1 MTQIFFV
8 LYQVGVD
15 LQTYDIIGATFEVH
29 KIAAMVSSR
38 ATGEEEFKPQISQMT
53 QIFFVLYQVG
63 VDLQTYDIIGATFEV
78 QDCRDGLVKS
88 HRRRRN

>member
-38 ATGEEEFKPQISQMT
+38 ATGEEEIKPQI
-53 QIFFVLYQVG
+53 
-63 VDLQTYDIIGATFEV
+63 
-78 QDCRDGLVKS
+78 
-88 HRRRRN
+88 HR

>member
-53 QIFFVLYQVG
+53 QIFLCYIRSG
-63 VDLQTYDIIGATFEV
+63 WICKHTT
-78 QDCRDGLVKS
+78 
-88 HRRRRN
+88 